1 MLDRI
6 VEQLKA
12 NKDISD
18 WKIVQNQI
26 ESNELF
32 IIKKQ
37 IDMPRSKHI
46 NHIAVTVY
54 KDFEEE
60 GKKFRGSSTAN
71 IHPTMTDEEISIA
84 IKDIAFSASFIKNQ
98 HYTIPAKTN
107 IEIKSL
113 ANKFDSAPIVDW
125 MPKLKE
131 ALYKYDNYDKGFINS
146 SEFFLNKDITTIL
159 NSRGV
164 LHRYISYKGQIEL
177 ISSWKGMVE
186 EIELYKE
193 IMFSDYDPEVLSSA
207 AKELLEMSKERAGT
221 QPTPNS
227 EGFAVILTGEPVSEV
242 LKYYYIGSNA
252 QSVYQLVSTAKLH
265 ESIQGEN
272 IQGDKIN
279 LTIDPTLSNSV
290 VSAPVDDDGVV
301 LTAHKIIE
309 NGVLQK
315 YWGTNQYCQY
325 LNVEPTGRI
334 NNLVYEGGSKTIDE
348 MRMAPHLEIAAFS
361 DFGINTMTGDFAG
374 EIRLGWYDD
383 GNTRVAINGGSIS
396 GNLNNVQS
404 NMYLSKELQQCTAKE
419 IFQPLGYKGPKA
431 IMMHNISIAGY

>member
-6 VEQLKA
+6 IEILKT
-12 NKDISD
+12 NKNLSD
-18 WKIVQNQI
+18 WKIVQNQT
-26 ESNELF
+26 EANELF

-46 NHIAVTVY
+46 NNIAITVY

-60 GKKFRGSSTAN
+60 GKKFRGSSTVN

-84 IKDIAFSASFIKNQ
+84 VKDIAFSASFIKNQ
-98 HYTIPAKTN
+98 YYPIPEKSASQ
-107 IEIKSL
+107 IKSL
-113 ANKFDSAPIVDW
+113 ESKFDSAPLVEWI
-125 MPKLKE
+125 PKIKD
-131 ALYKYDNYDKGFINS
+131 ALYKYDNYDKGYINS
-146 SEFFLNKDITTIL
+146 SELFLSRNITTIL

-164 LHRYISYKGQIEL
+164 PHSFVGYKGQIEL
-177 ISSWKGMVE
+177 ISSWKDTGE

-193 IMFSDYDPEVLSSA
+193 LMFSDYDPEALSNA
-207 AKELLEMSKERAGT
+207 AKEILEMSMERAST
-221 QPTPNS
+221 QPTPS
-227 EGFAVILTGEPVSEV
+227 LEGFTVILIGEPVAEV
-242 LKYYYIGSNA
+242 LKHYYIMSNA
-252 QSVYQLVSTAKLH
+252 QSVYQHVSTAMPL

-290 VSAPVDDDGVV
+290 VSTPVDDDGIV

-315 YWGTNQYCQY
+315 YWGSNQYCHY
-325 LNVEPTGRI
+325 LNVPPTGRI
-334 NNLVYEGGSKTIDE
+334 NNLVFEGGSKTIEE
-348 MRMAPHLEIAAFS
+348 MRSTPHLEIAAFS

-383 GNTRVAINGGSIS
+383 GKTRVAISSGSIS
-396 GNLNNVQS
+396 GNLNNVQA
-404 NMYLSKELQQCTAKE
+404 NMYLSREIQQCAAAE
-419 IFQPLGYKGPKA
+419 VFQPLGYKGPKA
-431 IMMHNISIAGY
+431 LMMHNISVAGN